1 MGDASPVSRRSTRHA
16 RRTHLDHSVG
26 PLSMRFLCAS
36 PRKRL
41 SCQLFQPGPSCDF
54 SYCAWPCGSCLA
66 CFCAASFRTYPS
78 RLFLLA
84 YFFSFLVR
92 RKFGLRDPHKIYRLA
107 AFQNDFLMSAQRF
120 FINSERRFRECSCHA
135 GGGGERAGFKPS
147 IKTQTV
153 ERLAS

>member
-1 MGDASPVSRRSTRHA
+1 MGDASPVSCRSKRHA
-16 RRTHLDHSVG
+16 RRTQLDHSAG

-54 SYCAWPCGSCLA
+54 SYCAWPCGFCLA
-66 CFCAASFRTYPS
+66 CFCAASFRTYLS

-92 RKFGLRDPHKIYRLA
+92 RKFGLGDPPKIYRFA

-120 FINSERRFRECSCHA
+120 FINLLAWQTGMPCDVAVGDGSSSKFA
-135 GGGGERAGFKPS
+135 TRAGKRHL
-147 IKTQTV
+147 V
-153 ERLAS
+153 D

>member
-16 RRTHLDHSVG
+16 RRTHLDHSTG
-26 PLSMRFLCAS
+26 PLSMRILCAS

-41 SCQLFQPGPSCDF
+41 SCQLFQPRPSCDF

-92 RKFGLRDPHKIYRLA
+92 RKFGLRDPPKIYRLA
-107 AFQNDFLMSAQRF
+107 AFQKRLPYVHPALSSSICLPGKPLCLVMWQLEIVQAR
-120 FINSERRFRECSCHA
+120 NSQLGRE
-135 GGGGERAGFKPS
+135 
-147 IKTQTV
+147 
-153 ERLAS
+153 